1 MKAVFLHEI
10 SSLFTNVTGYVF
22 AAFLLLFAGIYT
34 MIYNLNAGLANF
46 EYVLGNMAFI
56 FLIIVPVL
64 TMRMIAEE
72 RRQKTDQ
79 LLYSLPLR
87 MTQVVLGKYLS
98 MLVLF
103 LIPLCIIALY
113 PIVLSSFGNLY
124 LPAAFSALV
133 GFFFLG
139 AALLSIG
146 LFISSLTESQ
156 AIAAGLCFAVML
168 VNYFISDL
176 SSYVSSSA
184 TASYIALAAAAFIVG
199 LIFRLMTKNN
209 FATLVFI
216 IFLEVV
222 LLVFFVAGSSHF
234 SGLFGSII
242 EQLSLFERF
251 YVLIYGVFDLTSIV
265 YFLSVIA
272 VFLFLTVQSLEKR
285 RWSE

>member
-56 FLIIVPVL
+56 FLIIVPIL
-64 TMRMIAEE
+64 TMRIIAEE

-87 MTQVVLGKYLS
+87 MSQVVLGKYFS

-103 LIPLCIIALY
+103 LVPLAIIALY
-113 PIVLSSFGNLY
+113 PLVLSLFGNLY
-124 LPAAFSALV
+124 LPAAFSALA

-146 LFISSLTESQ
+146 MFISSLTESQ
-156 AIAAGLCFAVML
+156 AIAAGVCFAVML

-176 SSYVSSSA
+176 SSYVSSSSA
-184 TASYIALAAAAFIVG
+184 ASYIALAAAALLLG
-199 LIFRLMTKNN
+199 LIFRAMTKNN
-209 FATLVFI
+209 FASLVFI
-216 IFLEVV
+216 IILEAA
-222 LLVFFVAGSSHF
+222 LLTAFIAGASHF
-234 SGLFGSII
+234 SGLFAQLI

-251 YVLIYGVFDLTSIV
+251 YALISGVFDLRSIV